1 MQDEGLSP
9 FLFSLYIND
18 FENYLIEHAL
28 ENVKLKE
35 LSLFLFLYAD
45 DTVLFA
51 ESKNAL
57 QNMLVKLCEY
67 SNKWNVHVNLE
78 KTKIVVFRNNFKLSA
93 HDQWFYNG
101 MM

>member
-1 MQDEGLSP
+1 MYSLIKSIYSNVKTCVRYNGSTANFFDVQNGLMQGEGLSP

-28 ENVKLKE
+28 ENVELKE

-57 QNMLVKLCEY
+57 QNMLDKL
-67 SNKWNVHVNLE
+67 
-78 KTKIVVFRNNFKLSA
+78 
-93 HDQWFYNG
+93 
-101 MM
+101 